1 MNEYDLIIKALENI
15 IESNIRCEDNEI
27 YLSHAIK
34 YELFAL
40 LYEIDKKFIEKLFK
54 KIEYKENNNE

>member
-1 MNEYDLIIKALENI
+1 MNNFDLLLKQLENI

-40 LYEIDKKFIEKLFK
+40 LYELDKEFITKLFK
-54 KIEYKENNNE
+54 KIEYKELKE